1 MKLALIFSKYH
12 EEQGEV
18 QSPPTPGQR
27 YLIGLCCGDARIWE
41 FIRVDARSFEWWR
54 DTETGNEFSSAGVMY
69 AWWIIEALPASA
81 L

>member
-1 MKLALIFSKYH
+1 MKWALIFSKYH

-54 DTETGNEFSSAGVMY
+54 DTETGNEFSSAGIIY

>member
-27 YLIGLCCGDARIWE
+27 YLIGLCCGDARTWE